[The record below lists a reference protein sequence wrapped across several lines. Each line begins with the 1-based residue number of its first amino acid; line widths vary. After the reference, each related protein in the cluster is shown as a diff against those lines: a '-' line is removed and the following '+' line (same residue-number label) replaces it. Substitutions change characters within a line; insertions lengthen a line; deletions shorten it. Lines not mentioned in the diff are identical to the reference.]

1 MKCKVKRDEQ
11 GRFLDVVDPTTG
23 KSDSLYKTILSKI
36 TKDPESYIAAD
47 EFIQNLY
54 NTNVLVD
61 KTKEEVALGIWAKVH
76 QYWLNTGASPI
87 ERTVIPIESKP
98 VESKPAE
105 TQSIKA
111 VAPVPSSQFQKL
123 TAEEKAKTIEQVTKE
138 HRSIT
143 ALKDLS
149 AKLAHRIGGTVEFQ
163 NHPNAD
169 WKGYNQGMTSVLNEA
184 YMTPDT
190 PFHEI
195 LAHPII
201 RAIKMSSAKIESW
214 YQDKVKSGE
223 YTQEQADEAIK
234 FYYKS
239 EPNRISLYQSLL
251 KELETG
257 RGKEVLDRIKRDYV
271 YKDKEPT
278 QQEIEIA
285 TKIAETF
292 KKLGKPLD
300 KSTDRILNRKKYTLE
315 EQQEEAIVTLLGMM
329 ASDKLDAK
337 KDATLISKLKELW
350 KQISDFVKSLL
361 KQDGIKIDELPITTT
376 LNDLAEIMAYG
387 NNKII
392 LPGYKVEYSTPL
404 GNKYETLEEV
414 NNEIRDL
421 ADADVEVDLNG
432 VKINPNLAKEI
443 AEKREKLEQQLREIE
458 KQISEANEKLNK
470 LVFSGEKMK
479 SKFEFT
485 DEYKAYLQKHKEFT
499 DKNLTPLRNKEREIH
514 EKINDIRLEEGMFGS
529 SGKTILN
536 FIQKNKE
543 YEQSKE
549 IIEQWKKEN
558 NIQYD
563 PEEVYSRGQGF
574 YSSIGAYSNLELDLL
589 LKNLIQHIQDNKK
602 AGGEFTISA
611 FTKPIDKRLKH
622 IEGTGDRVRFVI
634 YPKSEHIKWAA
645 PTDVYSGSVWDA
657 HEKVSK
663 DKKSELLGVSFTKAP
678 ALRNINQVSPNLTG
692 IIDNLSHA
700 HNELGIE
707 LTTNN
712 FRIEYDDNIDYAT
725 KKLIDNI
732 NKILDDKYGKLVKP
746 EITKKINNKG
756 LKITF
761 IGEII
766 NENGESEGWW
776 VNFENGDSKGFDS
789 KKELNSYI
797 NSLQGNYAKQPTQTR
812 ENTTSIESVKN
823 EVLSRVDYAYTE
835 KRKELTDYNYNIGK
849 QLDSKGYRDKYGN
862 KINNPFFTKEQLQ
875 EQEELFKLYE
885 EGVKKLDNFRKSF
898 KPEKEYTSQALT
910 NLKVATIKEV
920 ARKYPRSLITSKVV
934 PINPNM
940 VDNSEIQY
948 SKRENGN
955 TWNEIK
961 IDPIEGFDDI
971 ILNETSSNVVDEI
984 FTEYDDFIGGFE
996 SYQSFA
1002 KLDKQI
1008 QKNID
1013 FFDSRMAALRFEQ
1026 RKLTTGDSKRNEE
1039 IKKQLADYERR
1050 KAEKEAMYQHARA
1063 LEGLEAIEQMA
1074 AKEMDQLQE
1083 LINSG
1088 DVPLYLLEY
1097 IRDNLSFWKAV
1108 GNPDP
1113 YNPHIL
1119 YTQEE
1124 LTPEIVERLKIIGA
1138 KAGTLDNI
1146 QVEKRLE
1153 KAMQELPK
1161 KLKGDLSNLR
1171 EQLRHTKDIGFWS
1184 KEALDMSAYGD
1195 AVLTWIQVL
1204 EKDAVSQAQVRIT
1217 ELISKLESAFEP
1229 VKNKL
1234 GKNYEILQQK
1244 HKDGSPTNKLVYRF
1258 SPEFFDAARIARS
1271 EFENSPSDKKYSNF
1285 AKWIS
1290 ENEILMNPIILFPTK
1305 LGDEYHWGQSENM
1318 YSDYDESMRQ
1328 AHIAEL
1334 KATLGEKD
1342 YEMYL
1347 KRMKDKL
1354 ETFSF
1359 HYVEAKRSF
1368 ENAGHDAEQVE
1379 IMLKDWELENS
1390 PYYWAQRVLNGKS
1403 LENSKGLIVRNR
1415 GYAYAESIPRK
1426 FKEDGSETGYY
1437 DKNYEK
1443 IQADPQLAE
1452 FYEQLLDITSQLSE
1466 ILPPH
1471 KRRELGINGL
1481 PFLRKDVTELF
1492 SRGNWFGMTTELFDQ
1507 LVEMTRTQDF
1517 GDTDTQERDP
1527 FTGNVKYKA
1536 KLHLDTGEQAIK
1548 DIVQSKMTKYEIDNA
1563 SEIKKL
1569 SSGEVKIL
1577 KDRLNLQFRKEAIAA
1592 LQKDRSEDLL
1602 TTMKAYIMTAVMY
1615 RHKANIE
1622 DTLNLMSQIAEDRS
1636 AFVMKDGVIQ
1646 TDDEGK
1652 PVLQGVAQNKID
1664 VLRFN
1669 VKAFLTGRTHK
1680 VEGRTKKKIL
1690 TSKEK
1695 TRKQDLD
1702 KLLKEIEDKFISGAI
1717 DEKVYTTHKEA
1728 IEEQIKNLG
1737 GYKEAAKY
1745 GDIALRFVQLK
1756 GIGWNILSGVNNMV
1770 FGFTANSIE
1779 AAAGRHFDEK
1789 DLSIA
1794 RRMLTSS
1801 ALTNASFNH
1810 YRDAKSKK
1818 IRKMTELFDVLK
1830 DASTELYKASNRSPI
1845 MSKFRAFLPYQI
1857 TKRTEYINQGQTFI
1871 AYMLHQ
1877 KVKDLQG
1884 KEFSLWE
1891 AFDDNGEWKT
1901 EQFGKMSQNKFSHTK
1916 TSVDQLIKRL
1926 HGNYD
1931 ELSPVMGKESIVGRA
1946 LFQFKSW
1953 FPETWRKYYGKEV
1966 TDHILGDQ
1974 YKGRYRTIW
1983 DTMLTG
1989 DEKSKTAM
1997 QTAMEFLRKYL
2008 NVTTLG
2014 LIPNFAKEDAFSHL
2028 SEIDMQNMKR
2038 NIHQFIFMAN
2048 LFMMYYLLKYLA
2060 DDDDDEKISTV
2071 VANLTI
2077 HQIARLTGELEMYS
2091 SPAQLSNFTKN
2102 ILPITVITKDLDEIM
2117 QASIKTMK
2125 GDYTLQSGAYEGWYS
2140 IPKEIGESVPFLA
2153 PAMRYN
2159 SIIQGK
2165 SSSQEASIVE
2175 AVIAD

>member
-23 KSDSLYKTILSKI
+23 KSDSLYKTILSKV

-76 QYWLNTGASPI
+76 QYWLNTGMSPVEKVAEAPVQASPQ
-87 ERTVIPIESKP
+87 P
-98 VESKPAE
+98 
-105 TQSIKA
+105 
-111 VAPVPSSQFQKL
+111 
-123 TAEEKAKTIEQVTKE
+123 AKTIN
-138 HRSIT
+138 I
-143 ALKDLS
+143 
-149 AKLAHRIGGTVEFQ
+149 
-163 NHPNAD
+163 
-169 WKGYNQGMTSVLNEA
+169 Y
-184 YMTPDT
+184 
-190 PFHEI
+190 
-195 LAHPII
+195 
-201 RAIKMSSAKIESW
+201 
-214 YQDKVKSGE
+214 
-223 YTQEQADEAIK
+223 
-234 FYYKS
+234 
-239 EPNRISLYQSLL
+239 
-251 KELETG
+251 
-257 RGKEVLDRIKRDYV
+257 
-271 YKDKEPT
+271 
-278 QQEIEIA
+278 
-285 TKIAETF
+285 
-292 KKLGKPLD
+292 
-300 KSTDRILNRKKYTLE
+300 STDKNGYEKLSNLLN
-315 EQQEEAIVTLLGMM
+315 G
-329 ASDKLDAK
+329 
-337 KDATLISKLKELW
+337 
-350 KQISDFVKSLL
+350 
-361 KQDGIKIDELPITTT
+361 PITTT
-376 LNDLAEIMAYG
+376 IAGIEITVPTVEHLYQIKKAYFAKDKDSMNKILAAKTGWDAQKLGRDVKGLDSKAWDKISSAELESAMRLGFEQNPQNAELLLSIGNAQLTHTKANLNLGKWEQVFPEILMRIREDLNEPAEVVMTLGEPAVFIQHGTAYKFDLKDDIPTKGYFRQGLKSSWEEMNPKNIKKKYLELKLEEHNQAVPTSKPIVESNLDKQRLLLQEIENNAQEQMLEVRKGIKMNQNVLNRLEQKEKELRGQLDKLKKQTIEAVGPIKAKEYAKDVFTFSDGIKVKTPFPLNSQQTEALQQMADWVKGKESFFTLKGYAGTGKTSTVRILEEYIKKSIGGNIIFSSPTHRANAVLKLNLKGSTVFTLHKTFGLSPMMDLETFSSRDAEFKAQNEPKIGYGDILIIDESSMINDNLFKFISEAAANMGVKVLFMGDPAQIKPVGQTHLSKAFGVNNTYELTKVERTGDNPLLAEITNVRNSPNSGDVMSYRSSENTKGEGVTFSNSQKDFYDKIAEVFTSEEASKNPLLARVVSGTNSNVADVNQRIRKAIYGKDSANEYNKGDLIMGYANYKTDYRTGESLLINSGDYIVTNVSEVKKTKHVGFDVEYYELYLKNALNPDADIIHINILSKNTPPEVFEAIGQEFESLRQQAINAPTKQKKAEGWADLNYFKDQFALPKDASFGTDRYG
-387 NNKII
+387 NPAVKISKT
-392 LPGYKVEYSTPL
+392 LDYGYAHTIHKSQGGTY
-404 GNKYETLEEV
+404 KYV
-414 NNEIRDL
+414 FIDSRDL
-421 ADADVEVDLNG
+421 NKFKDLELLKQLEY
-432 VKINPNLAKEI
+432 VALSRAQTHAYVLTSKE
-443 AEKREKLEQQLREIE
+443 LPEQFGEST
-458 KQISEANEKLNK
+458 KGWSVEAN
-470 LVFSGEKMK
+470 
-479 SKFEFT
+479 
-485 DEYKAYLQKHKEFT
+485 
-499 DKNLTPLRNKEREIH
+499 
-514 EKINDIRLEEGMFGS
+514 
-529 SGKTILN
+529 
-536 FIQKNKE
+536 
-543 YEQSKE
+543 
-549 IIEQWKKEN
+549 
-558 NIQYD
+558 
-563 PEEVYSRGQGF
+563 
-574 YSSIGAYSNLELDLL
+574 
-589 LKNLIQHIQDNKK
+589 
-602 AGGEFTISA
+602 
-611 FTKPIDKRLKH
+611 
-622 IEGTGDRVRFVI
+622 
-634 YPKSEHIKWAA
+634 
-645 PTDVYSGSVWDA
+645 
-657 HEKVSK
+657 
-663 DKKSELLGVSFTKAP
+663 LG
-678 ALRNINQVSPNLTG
+678 
-692 IIDNLSHA
+692 
-700 HNELGIE
+700 
-707 LTTNN
+707 
-712 FRIEYDDNIDYAT
+712 
-725 KKLIDNI
+725 
-732 NKILDDKYGKLVKP
+732 
-746 EITKKINNKG
+746 
-756 LKITF
+756 
-761 IGEII
+761 
-766 NENGESEGWW
+766 
-776 VNFENGDSKGFDS
+776 
-789 KKELNSYI
+789 
-797 NSLQGNYAKQPTQTR
+797 
-812 ENTTSIESVKN
+812 
-823 EVLSRVDYAYTE
+823 
-835 KRKELTDYNYNIGK
+835 
-849 QLDSKGYRDKYGN
+849 
-862 KINNPFFTKEQLQ
+862 
-875 EQEELFKLYE
+875 
-885 EGVKKLDNFRKSF
+885 
-898 KPEKEYTSQALT
+898 
-910 NLKVATIKEV
+910 
-920 ARKYPRSLITSKVV
+920 
-934 PINPNM
+934 
-940 VDNSEIQY
+940 
-948 SKRENGN
+948 
-955 TWNEIK
+955 
-961 IDPIEGFDDI
+961 DDI
-971 ILNETSSNVVDEI
+971 VSQV
-984 FTEYDDFIGGFE
+984 FTEYDDSIGGFE

-1050 KAEKEAMYQHARA
+1050 KAEKEVMYQHARA

-1161 KLKGDLSNLR
+1161 KLKGDLSDLR

-1195 AVLTWIQVL
+1195 AVLTWIQIL

-1217 ELISKLESAFEP
+1217 DLISKLESAFEP

-1359 HYVEAKRSF
+1359 HYAEAKRSF

-1379 IMLKDWELENS
+1379 MMLKDWELENS
-1390 PYYWAQRVLNGKS
+1390 PYYWAQRVLNDKS

-1426 FKEDGSETGYY
+1426 FDEKGKETGYY

-1569 SSGEVKIL
+1569 SSGEVTIL

-2091 SPAQLSNFTKN
+2091 SPAQLSNFAKN